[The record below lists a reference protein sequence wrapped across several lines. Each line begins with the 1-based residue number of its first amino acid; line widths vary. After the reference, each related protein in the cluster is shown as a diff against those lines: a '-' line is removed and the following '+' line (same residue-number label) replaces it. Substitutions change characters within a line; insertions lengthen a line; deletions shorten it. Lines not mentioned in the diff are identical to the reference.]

1 MEKREE
7 EKPYNEIR
15 TRDDLGLV
23 NYNCDSTLG
32 MIGFSEIFGS
42 RLRED

>member
-7 EKPYNEIR
+7 KKPYNR

-23 NYNCDSTLG
+23 NYNCDSLLG

-42 RLRED
+42 RLSED

>member
-1 MEKREE
+1 MWKRE
-7 EKPYNEIR
+7 KKALQLDR

-23 NYNCDSTLG
+23 NYNCDSLLG

-42 RLRED
+42 RLSED